1 MVSFEQVVDEEVDEG
16 QTVPVIYEDNDDS
29 EEEDSEALDT
39 DQNGEYEEEL
49 NLMMSVIVKNVSIWC
64 ASNHVR

>member
-1 MVSFEQVVDEEVDEG
+1 MVSFEQVVDEG

-39 DQNGEYEEEL
+39 DQNGEYEEESDDVSDSEEFVD
-49 NLMMSVIVKNVSIWC
+49 MMC
-64 ASNHVR
+64 E

>member
-39 DQNGEYEEEL
+39 DQNGEYEEESDDVSDSEECVD
-49 NLMMSVIVKNVSIWC
+49 MMC
-64 ASNHVR
+64 E